1 MNIKTVVLAVAVGL
15 ASWNA
20 LAQWQWIDPSGRK
33 VFSDRAPGPEVP
45 EKNILRR
52 PGQLATPAPAAGTEE
67 ATAAAAAP
75 KPTPPRPSGK
85 DEALE
90 AKKKEAEAA
99 EAAKKKAE
107 EERLKK
113 AKEENCARA
122 KAAKATL
129 ESGQRIARMNAQG
142 EREILDDAARAAEL
156 KRTEEIIRSE
166 CN

>member
-1 MNIKTVVLAVAVGL
+1 MNIKTVVLAAAVGL

-52 PGQLATPAPAAGTEE
+52 PGQLATPPAAPS
-67 ATAAAAAP
+67 ADTAAAAAAS
-75 KPTPPRPSGK
+75 KPATPRPAGK

-107 EERLKK
+107 EERIKK
-113 AKEENCARA
+113 VKEENCARA

-129 ESGQRIARMNAQG
+129 DSGQRIARMNAQG